1 LKVPKPPA
9 PPEEKKEKR
18 SGEKICCGDF
28 KVIFNYLIAEQ
39 NKKSS
44 GLKIGI
50 FTVFLVVA
58 IITMLDSVISI
69 VPILFV
75 KLGQEEAGAIDF

>member
-1 LKVPKPPA
+1 MGRVAEATGLFGAGLSTKGGGLF
-9 PPEEKKEKR
+9 
-18 SGEKICCGDF
+18 S
-28 KVIFNYLIAEQ
+28 LEQ